1 MNQSIVDD
9 KNKTGYCKC
18 KSFII
23 PLFSDS
29 GRNDSLRF
37 NPSFLNI
44 FMYFL
49 KEFFF
54 VTIIFVS
61 FLSLCEN
68 VQVFKCK
75 IMSLAFFVILYI
87 CRE

>member
-44 FMYFL
+44 FMY
-49 KEFFF
+49 
-54 VTIIFVS
+54 S
-61 FLSLCEN
+61 F
-68 VQVFKCK
+68 
-75 IMSLAFFVILYI
+75 
-87 CRE
+87 

>member
-44 FMYFL
+44 FMQLFL

-54 VTIIFVS
+54 VIIIFMS
-61 FLSLCEN
+61 FLSLSEN

-75 IMSLAFFVILYI
+75 IMFKIMSL
-87 CRE
+87 

>member
-44 FMYFL
+44 FMQLFL

-54 VTIIFVS
+54 LSFS

-75 IMSLAFFVILYI
+75 IMFKIMSL
-87 CRE
+87 

>member
-44 FMYFL
+44 LCIFL
-49 KEFFF
+49 MS
-54 VTIIFVS
+54 S
-61 FLSLCEN
+61 FLSLLFLCH
-68 VQVFKCK
+68 F
-75 IMSLAFFVILYI
+75 
-87 CRE
+87 

>member
-44 FMYFL
+44 FMY
-49 KEFFF
+49 
-54 VTIIFVS
+54 S
-61 FLSLCEN
+61 
-68 VQVFKCK
+68 
-75 IMSLAFFVILYI
+75 FFVIFIFMSL
-87 CRE
+87 

>member
-44 FMYFL
+44 LCIFL
-49 KEFFF
+49 MSSFFL
-54 VTIIFVS
+54 S
-61 FLSLCEN
+61 LLFLSLCEN

-75 IMSLAFFVILYI
+75 IMFKIMSL
-87 CRE
+87 

>member
-44 FMYFL
+44 FMYFFD
-49 KEFFF
+49 EFFF
-54 VTIIFVS
+54 VIIIFIS
-61 FLSLCEN
+61 FLSLSEN
-68 VQVFKCK
+68 V
-75 IMSLAFFVILYI
+75 
-87 CRE
+87 

>member
-44 FMYFL
+44 FMYFFG
-49 KEFFF
+49 EFFF
-54 VTIIFVS
+54 LS
-61 FLSLCEN
+61 LLFLSLCEN
-68 VQVFKCK
+68 V
-75 IMSLAFFVILYI
+75 
-87 CRE
+87 

>member
-44 FMYFL
+44 LCIFL
-49 KEFFF
+49 
-54 VTIIFVS
+54 
-61 FLSLCEN
+61 
-68 VQVFKCK
+68 
-75 IMSLAFFVILYI
+75 MSSFFVIIIFKSL
-87 CRE
+87 

>member
-44 FMYFL
+44 L
-49 KEFFF
+49 C
-54 VTIIFVS
+54 IL
-61 FLSLCEN
+61 FLSLSH
-68 VQVFKCK
+68 F
-75 IMSLAFFVILYI
+75 
-87 CRE
+87 

>member
-44 FMYFL
+44 FMQLFL

-54 VTIIFVS
+54 FVIFIFMS

-75 IMSLAFFVILYI
+75 IMFKIMSL
-87 CRE
+87 

>member
-44 FMYFL
+44 LCIFL
-49 KEFFF
+49 ESSFFLSF
-54 VTIIFVS
+54 S
-61 FLSLCEN
+61 FLCH
-68 VQVFKCK
+68 F
-75 IMSLAFFVILYI
+75 
-87 CRE
+87 

>member
-44 FMYFL
+44 FMD
-49 KEFFF
+49 
-54 VTIIFVS
+54 S
-61 FLSLCEN
+61 
-68 VQVFKCK
+68 
-75 IMSLAFFVILYI
+75 FFVIFIFKSL
-87 CRE
+87 

>member
-23 PLFSDS
+23 PLSSDS

-44 FMYFL
+44 FMQLFL

-54 VTIIFVS
+54 LSFS
-61 FLSLCEN
+61 FLSLSEN
-68 VQVFKCK
+68 V
-75 IMSLAFFVILYI
+75 
-87 CRE
+87 

>member
-23 PLFSDS
+23 PLSSDS

-44 FMYFL
+44 FMQLFL

-54 VTIIFVS
+54 LSFS

-75 IMSLAFFVILYI
+75 IMFKIMSL
-87 CRE
+87 

>member
-44 FMYFL
+44 FMQLFL

-54 VTIIFVS
+54 VIIIFKS
-61 FLSLCEN
+61 FLSLFEN
-68 VQVFKCK
+68 VC
-75 IMSLAFFVILYI
+75 ILRVKL
-87 CRE
+87 CLK

>member
-37 NPSFLNI
+37 NPSFVKI
-44 FMYFL
+44 FKFFFAIFL
-49 KEFFF
+49 KFSLRHCNRIFN
-54 VTIIFVS
+54 II
-61 FLSLCEN
+61 N
-68 VQVFKCK
+68 
-75 IMSLAFFVILYI
+75 
-87 CRE
+87 